1 MIKMNESEEKIRLKY
16 EAQGYNIIHK
26 GVPDF
31 ILLKDGK
38 IEFVE
43 VKAATDPLRE
53 SQIRAVALLRKHGFE
68 VRVERIPDVKPSS
81 LLQEWKEKHNPIHPS
96 PCHSKPCHTIPAQST
111 PLDRSKPHQTIST
124 HAGPGH
130 SSPYP
135 SSPNHTLPGQTTP
148 HQSHPK
154 KEIM

>member
-1 MIKMNESEEKIRLKY
+1 MNESEEKIRLKY

-81 LLQEWKEKHNPIHPS
+81 LLQEWREKHTPPQTRPHLIRPFQ
-96 PCHSKPCHTIPAQST
+96 SKPDQ
-111 PLDRSKPHQTIST
+111 
-124 HAGPGH
+124 
-130 SSPYP
+130 
-135 SSPNHTLPGQTTP
+135 SSPNHFKGR
-148 HQSHPK
+148 
-154 KEIM
+154 